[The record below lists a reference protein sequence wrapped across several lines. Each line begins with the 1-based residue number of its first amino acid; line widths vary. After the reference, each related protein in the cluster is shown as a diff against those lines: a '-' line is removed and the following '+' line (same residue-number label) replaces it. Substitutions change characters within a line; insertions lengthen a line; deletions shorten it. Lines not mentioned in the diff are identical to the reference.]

1 MKNNEILEK
10 LESIEKRLCEVE
22 KCRILLET
30 PIGYI
35 DILENIANRLDKLDG
50 KTTPMSAY
58 DRAIAKLPTE
68 AEINK
73 ALEEE
78 KKLKN
83 ETKYFGQ
90 LDPNKCYGTTFIGSM
105 YSPTILDDAEHKYL
119 EGVLR
124 PFKNQIKYISKREAG
139 LGLEY
144 LKVDYKNDVVY
155 AASWTFPYFKGG
167 SMYKRMELNRAYLI
181 EELDLFVKRKTLTI

>member
-10 LESIEKRLCEVE
+10 LGNIEKRLCEVE

-30 PIGYI
+30 PSGYI
-35 DILENIANRLDKLDG
+35 DVLENIANRLDKLDG
-50 KTTPMSAY
+50 KTTPMNAY
-58 DRAIAKLPTE
+58 DRAISKLPTE
-68 AEINK
+68 AEINE

-78 KKLKN
+78 KKLKKA
-83 ETKYFGQ
+83 TKYFEQ
-90 LDPNKCYGTTFIGSM
+90 LDPNKCYGTTVIGSM

-119 EGVLR
+119 EGTLR

-144 LKVDYKNDVVY
+144 LKIDYDNGMVD
-155 AASWTFPYFKGG
+155 ASWTFPYFKCGT
-167 SMYKRMELNRAYLI
+167 MYKGMQLNRPYLI
-181 EELDLFVKRKTLTI
+181 EDLDLFVKRKTLTI

>member
-50 KTTPMSAY
+50 KTTPMNAY
-58 DRAIAKLPTE
+58 DRAISKLPTE

-73 ALEEE
+73 AFEEE
-78 KKLKN
+78 KKLKKAT
-83 ETKYFGQ
+83 EYFEP
-90 LDPNKCYGTTFIGSM
+90 LFPNKCYGTTFVGSM

-119 EGVLR
+119 EEALR

-144 LKVDYKNDVVY
+144 LKVDYDNGIVN
-155 AASWTFPYFKGG
+155 ASWTFPYFMGG

-181 EELDLFVKRKTLTI
+181 EELDLFVERKNLTI